1 MHGAAYQGCLCAWR
15 LIPSVCRTFQIFC
28 SSSGGGAKVAAEFG
42 APFLGR
48 VPMDPALTEAAE
60 RGQSASSAAKAAG
73 SARAI
78 AAVAKALLAQ
88 VGEHAGAA
96 EKKDGAGST
105 AANGGS

>member
-1 MHGAAYQGCLCAWR
+1 MQAPFPTVWGFLCCISSATIIPIPPGFCL
-15 LIPSVCRTFQIFC
+15 QIFC

-60 RGQSASSAAKAAG
+60 KGQPASAAAKAAG

-78 AAVAKALLAQ
+78 GAVARALLEQ
-88 VGEHAGAA
+88 IGE
-96 EKKDGAGST
+96 K
-105 AANGGS
+105 